1 MELPPLRREGSLGS
15 DRRSQKHHGRGIEGE
30 RQGEA
35 VRSPNS
41 SESSALPDI
50 GGDRKPRKLIGTTIH
65 AAAKR
70 NRLDVLQDLIL
81 VDRADINAK
90 DAQEMTSLHHA
101 SKRGN
106 EVIVDF
112 LIKNHANVNIQNQ
125 TGWTPLSLAIQN
137 RRQLVA
143 KTLLRSLADPCI
155 PSSGNVTPL
164 HRAAALGEEELANL
178 LVRAGA
184 SFVCCDTLR
193 RDTLVHYAA
202 SQGHAS
208 IIRFFVGESR
218 KWLDM
223 INDWGQTLLHV
234 AAESGF
240 VDIVDYALRFGS
252 TENWRKEFVNRKD
265 RRNGDAALHLAVKSQ
280 QVEVVKVLAKFRLCD
295 FNQLNDLDQ
304 SPLHLS
310 VTLANVQIQ
319 RVLLAAGAN
328 TMRAD
333 VDLQLPTQ
341 LNISTETSRASKEKQ
356 PVRTTAATKGKSWEN
371 EMRRSC
377 IPGRAA
383 RLVEEQRTAEIAR
396 VRREHEQM
404 ELELTRRVVRIR
416 EKALDEERKELARR
430 LRQETA
436 ANKIAK
442 MFRAFLVVRQ
452 ERKRQ
457 QAIERKRAQKE
468 AAKRREEREKAKD
481 EMAKLQSR
489 HGDHDGDEGEK
500 QGKLS

>member
-193 RDTLVHYAA
+193 RDTPVHYAA

-218 KWLDM
+218 C
-223 INDWGQTLLHV
+223 N
-234 AAESGF
+234 F

-280 QVEVVKVLAKFRLCD
+280 QVEVLSISNHLYQLCD

-319 RVLLAAGAN
+319 RVLLAAGTCIESACASCSQPAGAN

-341 LNISTETSRASKEKQ
+341 
-356 PVRTTAATKGKSWEN
+356 VRFAG
-371 EMRRSC
+371 C
-377 IPGRAA
+377 
-383 RLVEEQRTAEIAR
+383 
-396 VRREHEQM
+396 
-404 ELELTRRVVRIR
+404 VV
-416 EKALDEERKELARR
+416 
-430 LRQETA
+430 
-436 ANKIAK
+436 
-442 MFRAFLVVRQ
+442 
-452 ERKRQ
+452 
-457 QAIERKRAQKE
+457 
-468 AAKRREEREKAKD
+468 
-481 EMAKLQSR
+481 
-489 HGDHDGDEGEK
+489 H
-500 QGKLS
+500 